1 MDDKILSLMMNKPIV
16 IPRIIFNN
24 YKRLNITEEE
34 LIVLIFI
41 IDLGN
46 KIVYNPD
53 IFVKELNIEKY
64 KVMEILNNLSEKKII
79 TISVEKNT
87 SNNKREEYIS
97 LELLYSKILNLFKET
112 KTKSIDTSDIFS
124 VFEKEFGRTLS
135 PMEYEIIKGWI
146 NDEKF
151 SYEIIVEA
159 LKEATYNNVNSLS
172 YIERIL
178 YDWSKKGIKT
188 KEDVIKDKSNFRN
201 NRKKTNKEIFDYNW
215 LEDE

>member
-53 IFVKELNIEKY
+53 IFVKELNIENY

-79 TISVEKNT
+79 TISVEKNS

>member
-34 LIVLIFI
+34 LIILIFI

-79 TISVEKNT
+79 TISVEKNS

>member
-64 KVMEILNNLSEKKII
+64 KIMEILNNLSEKKII

>member
-79 TISVEKNT
+79 TISVEKNS

-112 KTKSIDTSDIFS
+112 KTKSVDTSDIFS